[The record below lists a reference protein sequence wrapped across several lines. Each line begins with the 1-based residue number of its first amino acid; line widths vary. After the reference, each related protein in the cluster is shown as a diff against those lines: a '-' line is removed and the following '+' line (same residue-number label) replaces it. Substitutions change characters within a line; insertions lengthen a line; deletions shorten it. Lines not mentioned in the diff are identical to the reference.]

1 MCGFVTIYNSK
12 SQPDISQSDLDAM
25 CNLIES
31 RGPDHYGYYHHDN
44 LITGCRRLSIL
55 DLSSN
60 ANIPFQLF
68 SFFVRA
74 FEDIK
79 FSIFYLRLVYIM

>member
-31 RGPDHYGYYHHDN
+31 RGPDHYGYYQHDN

-60 ANIPFQLF
+60 ANIPFQK
-68 SFFVRA
+68 
-74 FEDIK
+74 EIT
-79 FSIFYLRLVYIM
+79 